1 VTTLFR
7 YPGPFALA
15 EALMR
20 GPPPLAPGR
29 WIWLS
34 DDPLVP
40 LPGPVRRFGSL
51 AVLAAE
57 RLGLD
62 TVDAHTFLAAAQP
75 VGDEQLV
82 WLPPSRLEV
91 GRALLAGARTRE
103 EASRL
108 LGDTDDERADVLAE
122 LGAYLEELT
131 ALERAGAPPPGR
143 AWCDVEA
150 EERRRRLAE
159 HGIHGRWSVGDG

>member
-1 VTTLFR
+1 MTTLYR

-15 EALMR
+15 ETLMR
-20 GPPPLAPGR
+20 AAPPLAPGK

-34 DDPLVP
+34 DDPLLP

-57 RLGLD
+57 RLGLES
-62 TVDAHTFLAAAQP
+62 VDEHTFVAAAQP
-75 VGDEQLV
+75 VDEAQLV
-82 WLPPSRLEV
+82 WLPPSQLEV
-91 GRALLAGARTRE
+91 GRQLLAGARTRE

-108 LGDTDDERADVLAE
+108 LGPTDDERADVLEE

-131 ALERAGAPPPGR
+131 ALEGAGARPPGR
-143 AWCDVEA
+143 AWCEVAA
-150 EERRRRLAE
+150 EERRRLLAE
-159 HGIHGRWSVGDG
+159 HGISGRWSLDP